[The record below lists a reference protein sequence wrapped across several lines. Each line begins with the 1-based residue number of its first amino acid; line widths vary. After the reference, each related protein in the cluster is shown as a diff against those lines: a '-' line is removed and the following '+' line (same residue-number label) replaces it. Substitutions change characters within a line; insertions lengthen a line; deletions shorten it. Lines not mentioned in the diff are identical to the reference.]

1 MTTNLLKKKL
11 AAGETT
17 VGLFIGDTR
26 DVFVVRLAAN
36 AGLDF
41 FILDM
46 EHGPIGL
53 ETASTLCQF
62 ARAVGITPL
71 VRVAAP
77 SYEIMCPLLDA
88 GAQGL
93 VLPRMESADDVRQA
107 VDCCL
112 YPPQG
117 RRGAV
122 LGKGHSDYRPVD
134 LTSFLAEAN
143 EQIMILPQVELV
155 EALECLD
162 DFLDVP
168 GISGVLV
175 GPGDLSI
182 SMGIPGDMD
191 NPKEVAA
198 IERVIAGCKK
208 RNLARAIAIM
218 PHERMATWR
227 DKGMNILCAGS
238 ETSALVEAFKQ
249 VRALAP
255 RQSP

>member
-1 MTTNLLKKKL
+1 MIENVLKKKL
-11 AAGETT
+11 ASGATT
-17 VGLFIGDTR
+17 SGVFISDTR

-41 FILDM
+41 ILLDM

-62 ARAVGITPL
+62 ARALGITPL
-71 VRVAAP
+71 VRVPGAT
-77 SYEIMCPLLDA
+77 YEVICPLLDA

-93 VLPRMESADDVRQA
+93 VFPRMKTADDVRQA
-107 VDCCL
+107 VECCL

-122 LGKGHSDYRPVD
+122 LAKGHSDYRPVN
-134 LTSFLAEAN
+134 LASFLAESN

-168 GISGVLV
+168 GISGVVV
-175 GPGDLSI
+175 GPGDLSS
-182 SMGIPGDMD
+182 SMGIPGDVEH
-191 NPKEVAA
+191 PEEVAA
-198 IERVIAGCKK
+198 IERVIEGCKK
-208 RNLARAIAIM
+208 RNLARGIAIM
-218 PHERMATWR
+218 PFERLTRWR
-227 DKGMNILCAGS
+227 DKGMNMLLAGS
-238 ETSALVEAFKQ
+238 ETHALIAAFGHI
-249 VRALAP
+249 RELAP
-255 RQSP
+255 VDS